1 MLAFFFPFSLELDK
15 EGCTLKKLHLQHLE
29 SKEFATLD
37 AFILLTC
44 FFVCN

>member
-1 MLAFFFPFSLELDK
+1 
-15 EGCTLKKLHLQHLE
+15 LQHLE

-44 FFVCN
+44 FFVCNWYVKSELGGKTITQSALIL